1 MNPVSG
7 ITLFTIVWWVV
18 FFCLLPVGMRQP
30 EQRVA
35 GEMPGA
41 PVAPNLKRKALWTTG
56 ISIVIWLVIY
66 GLVKMDIYS
75 FRAE

>member
-7 ITLFTIVWWVV
+7 ITLFAIVWWMV

-30 EQRVA
+30 EQRVP

-41 PVAPNLKRKALWTTG
+41 PAAPNLKRKALWTTG
-56 ISIVIWLVIY
+56 ISIVVWLVIFT
-66 GLVKMDIYS
+66 LVKMDVYS
-75 FRAE
+75 FRSE

>member
-7 ITLFTIVWWVV
+7 ITLFTIVWWMV
-18 FFCLLPVGMRQP
+18 FFCMLPIGMRQP
-30 EQRVA
+30 DQRVP

-41 PVAPNLKRKALWTTG
+41 PAVPNLKRKALWTTC
-56 ISIVIWLVIY
+56 ISIVIWLVIFT
-66 GLVKMDIYS
+66 LVKIDVYS